1 MISLT
6 FYGGAGEIG
15 GNKILLESGGAKVY
29 LDFGESF
36 DFGEDFF
43 FEWLEPR
50 SANGLECY
58 FEFGMLPKIPKLYSR
73 SMLQFTNLP
82 YESPDVDAVFLS
94 HHHSDHIGH
103 LSFLDENIPIYLGR
117 ITNAIINAYSTLFPS
132 LMNIGKHEKLRLFD
146 SGKRIKV
153 KDLTFK
159 PLHVE
164 HSTPGAFGYVIKS
177 PEGNIVYTGDF
188 RRHGTQRA
196 LTEQFIASAAR
207 SKPRI
212 MLCEGTR
219 MTPDPE
225 NYYDEAQV
233 YEKIKGIMERSR
245 GLVLGEFSM
254 CNVDRFNSFYR
265 AARETGRKLIIDTK
279 YAFILDRLREFL
291 PLPDPRAD
299 ESIKVY
305 YKLAKSR
312 GYGEK
317 DYAKFERE
325 FMGNMI
331 SFQEVRDN
339 PKDYVMFTGFNKLME
354 FIYVQPHNADYIYS
368 SSESFLEGEENKD
381 QRRVLDNWLNH
392 FGITLHK
399 AHCSGH
405 AGKSDLEY
413 AIKAINPDI
422 LIPIHTQNPE
432 EFKKIHGDVRI
443 VRRGEKVK
451 I

>member
-15 GNKILLESGGAKVY
+15 GNKILLEYGGAKVY

-36 DFGEDFF
+36 DFGEDYFY
-43 FEWLEPR
+43 EWLEPHA
-50 SANGLECY
+50 ANGLECY
-58 FEFGMLPKIPKLYSR
+58 FEFDMVPKIPKLYSR
-73 SMLQFTNLP
+73 AMLRFTDLP

-94 HHHSDHIGH
+94 HHHCDHIGH
-103 LSFLDENIPIYLGR
+103 LEFLDEDIPIHLGR
-117 ITNAIINAYSTLFPS
+117 ITNAIIEAYSTRFPT
-132 LMNIGKHEKLRLFD
+132 LMKIGEHNNLHPFD
-146 SGKRIKV
+146 SGDRISV
-153 KDLTFK
+153 KDLTFR
-159 PLHVE
+159 PVHVE
-164 HSTPGAFGYVIKS
+164 HSTPGAFGYVIEG
-177 PEGNIVYTGDF
+177 PEGNVVYTGDF
-188 RRHGTQRA
+188 RRHGREQA
-196 LTEQFIASAAR
+196 LTDEFIAAAAV
-207 SKPRI
+207 SKPRL

-225 NYYDEAQV
+225 HYYDEEQV
-233 YEKIKGIMERSR
+233 YEKIKGIMESSH

-254 CNVDRFNSFYR
+254 CNIDRFNSFYK
-265 AARETGRKLIIDTK
+265 AARDTGKKLIVDTK

-291 PLPDPRAD
+291 SLPDPHRD
-299 ESIKVY
+299 ESLKVY
-305 YKLAKSR
+305 FKPAKSR
-312 GYGEK
+312 EFEEN

-325 FMGNMI
+325 YMGNMI
-331 SFQEVRDN
+331 TFQEIKEN
-339 PKDYVMFTGFNKLME
+339 PKDYVIFTGFNKLME
-354 FIYVQPHNADYIYS
+354 LIYIQPRNADYIYS

-413 AIKAINPDI
+413 AIKMIRPDF
-422 LIPIHTQNPE
+422 LIPIHTRNPE
-432 EFKKIHGDVRI
+432 EFKKIHDNVMI
-443 VRRGEKVK
+443 AKRGETIK